1 MGIFATMTT
10 GIDMDHHRSQLRL
23 GVEERMAHLFGY
35 LVTLPGREILID
47 GDMQFRVQGVPNPA

>member
-1 MGIFATMTT
+1 MTT
-10 GIDMDHHRSQLRL
+10 GIDMDHHSSQLRL

-35 LVTLPGREILID
+35 LVTLPGREILIN